1 MSILLQKVA
10 KAFIYEIKK
19 KRTYYALSD
28 PSSLYISHRVVTFNS
43 RVFRHEVRS
52 RNSVRI
58 DKSGD
63 ISIRPVLLI
72 TVTRVKLK
80 KKKGEKENIINNR

>member
-1 MSILLQKVA
+1 MSILLQRVA

-19 KRTYYALSD
+19 RTYYSLLD
-28 PSSLYISHRVVTFNS
+28 PSSLYISRRVVTFNL

-80 KKKGEKENIINNR
+80 KKRERKYNKQ

>member
-1 MSILLQKVA
+1 MCMSVTVLGQRVA
-10 KAFIYEIKK
+10 KVFIYEIKK
-19 KRTYYALSD
+19 EYYSLSD
-28 PSSLYISHRVVTFNS
+28 PSSLYISHRVVTLNS
-43 RVFRHEVRS
+43 RAFRHEVRS

-58 DKSGD
+58 DRSGD

-80 KKKGEKENIINNR
+80 KKGKGIENT

>member
-1 MSILLQKVA
+1 MCISVTILEQRVA
-10 KAFIYEIKK
+10 KVFIYEIKK
-19 KRTYYALSD
+19 KMYYFLSD
-28 PSSLYISHRVVTFNS
+28 PSSLYISHRVVTLNS
-43 RVFRHEVRS
+43 RAFRHEVRS

-80 KKKGEKENIINNR
+80 KKRKEIENT